1 MAPRHDPQSTP
12 KDAGRS
18 TSTLARRADRT
29 AADLGVRV
37 ARPSDLPALE
47 RFLARCSPDTLY
59 RRFHGVAG
67 ALAQEEVRRTAHP
80 SATHRAVVA
89 VVDGEVHGIG
99 TLAFGRD
106 GEAEIAFVVEDAWM
120 RRGVGRVLARGVL
133 REARRLRVPRLVAYV
148 QPDNGRARD
157 FFRSIAPGASVRLED
172 RELIVDI
179 PVTLAPVDLDL
190 AAAAPA
196 PVAPTGDRARPAA
209 VAAVRPVLAAG

>member
-1 MAPRHDPQSTP
+1 MAARQE
-12 KDAGRS
+12 S
-18 TSTLARRADRT
+18 TSTFSPSRTGSAAPVSPRVEELYVRAARP
-29 AADLGVRV
+29 ADL
-37 ARPSDLPALE
+37 AALE

-67 ALAQEEVRRTAHP
+67 ALAHEELHRTAHP

-89 VVDGEVHGIG
+89 IEGGEIHGIG

-106 GEAEIAFVVEDAWM
+106 GEAEIAFVVEDGWM
-120 RRGVGRVLARGVL
+120 RRGVGRILARGVV

-157 FFRSIAPGASVRLED
+157 FFRSIAPGATVRLED

-179 PVTLAPVDLDL
+179 PLAVDLVAGSGAQPASSPAD
-190 AAAAPA
+190 AP
-196 PVAPTGDRARPAA
+196 
-209 VAAVRPVLAAG
+209 VRPVLAAG